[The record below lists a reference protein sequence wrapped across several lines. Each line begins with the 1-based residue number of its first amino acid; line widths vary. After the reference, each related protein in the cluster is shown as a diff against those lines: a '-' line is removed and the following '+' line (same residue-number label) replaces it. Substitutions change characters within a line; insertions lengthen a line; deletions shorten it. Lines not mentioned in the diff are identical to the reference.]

1 MNTPAPGS
9 PYTGPTVPAPYPPV
23 PMEMPGGVRTARVC
37 LWVLGGLST
46 LGGLIFTAVA
56 AFAERGDSEF
66 SRAGLAG
73 IAVLSLV
80 LGVASLVLAAKFR
93 TGGNGVRVGALVVS
107 GVVLLNALVSLA
119 SGAVVGGPGIALGAL
134 VLVNCVK
141 KDGVGWFKRPRA

>member
-9 PYTGPTVPAPYPPV
+9 PYAHPPMPTPYPPA

-46 LGGLIFTAVA
+46 LGGLIFSAVA

-66 SRAGLAG
+66 SMAEMTG
-73 IAVLSLV
+73 IAVLSLI
-80 LGVASLVLAAKFR
+80 LGVASLILAAKFR

-107 GVVLLNALVSLA
+107 GVVLLN
-119 SGAVVGGPGIALGAL
+119 
-134 VLVNCVK
+134 VL
-141 KDGVGWFKRPRA
+141 